1 MTVSELQL
9 WFARDRASV
18 ISAILPNTGHT
29 CQDQPNVTCFM
40 CNVTQTPRIELYDD
54 GSENGVLCDLYLGEN
69 LVERFYPAEFMP

>member
-18 ISAILPNTGHT
+18 ISAILPKTSHT

-54 GSENGVLCDLYLGEN
+54 GSENGVLCDLFLGEN
-69 LVERFYPAEFMP
+69 LVERFYPSEFMP